1 MKYKELIEILT
12 QDKYKDLLD
21 EEINIKVRYI
31 NDLDFGEMNLDLT
44 EIQKENGKLNL
55 ITEIIS
61 LEIENIEMQ

>member
-21 EEINIKVRYI
+21 EEINIKVQYI
-31 NDLDFGEMNLDLT
+31 NDLDFGEINLNLE
-44 EIQKENGKLNL
+44 EIRQDDGKLDL